1 MVRGKYK
8 KKLNTVFLLV
18 FTIIILSFM
27 SIFVKIV
34 INQRSN
40 EYEATI
46 INTIKTTLNNSQIK
60 LEVINSALD
69 LVEES
74 DEANDWSESTNNEMF
89 YLGAL
94 KMQHK
99 IKKSS
104 SKVNNVNFQ
113 ISATFLD
120 EDSLVVTPVSS
131 ETKDYYFNEN
141 LNLNENEIKGIY
153 DHFNK
158 NSSYIAFTIKKT
170 NGPSQICYITKKSYR
185 KRDILYFTTINYDSF
200 VEENLGNDWYL
211 CNNSGIFAR
220 KDNAKIP
227 SDEIFKAF
235 QDSDLSSDKFIYE
248 DNNVYKQSFY
258 NIDWI
263 LLYSYRNKSIDTSMI
278 FIYFMIPFVLLTI
291 VSIFLSRFIT
301 NKLYRPIKEV
311 LDDFFSEDNSQ
322 KDVDEFKILK
332 QNSNMIKNLNQQ
344 LKVAISERNNL
355 IVQRLN
361 RDLLFGININKSIY
375 KDHLMKDDNYCVA
388 VLEFLNNPYEDV
400 DDNIF
405 LYKNEILAYTQDI
418 KTLRYANINYYA
430 CAIIIQCDHV
440 KDAITMIH
448 TLLETVEIDYDYDI
462 RVAISNVAYGTKKI
476 KECFEESQKILEYKF
491 LYNQRTILTM
501 KQIKEDLDQSSYY
514 YPLVVENKLIHSVLG
529 GDINAVEIFN
539 DLINENGAGE
549 KLSPKAFKNLIFAII
564 GTISR
569 IVQELKIDSHVF
581 LKDNDD
587 FATLSDQWNR
597 KDIIPKLRNILEE
610 ILLYVNNNK
619 KDSENSIAEEML
631 SYIHE
636 HYSEDIMLVDMAK
649 KMKVSEKYCGI
660 LFKKAVGENYKNY
673 LNNYR
678 IEKAKEIMYSNTKV
692 KVSTLAKQVG
702 FNSSNTF
709 IRVFTKYTGMTPK
722 AFSEQIKQL

>member
-18 FTIIILSFM
+18 FTLIIVSFM
-27 SIFVKIV
+27 SIFMKIV
-34 INQRSN
+34 MDQRSK
-40 EYEATI
+40 EYETTI

-69 LVEES
+69 LVMES
-74 DEANDWSESTNNEMF
+74 DEAKNWSESDNNEMF
-89 YLGAL
+89 YLGLL
-94 KMQHK
+94 KVQQK
-99 IKKSS
+99 IRKSS

-120 EDSLVVTPVSS
+120 EDSLVITPVSS
-131 ETKDYYFNEN
+131 EAKDYYFKKN
-141 LNLNENEIKGIY
+141 LGLTTEKIEGIY
-153 DHFNK
+153 DHFENK
-158 NSSYIAFTIKKT
+158 SSYMAFTI
-170 NGPSQICYITKKSYR
+170 NNRDGSSQICYITKKAYR
-185 KRDILYFTTINYDSF
+185 KRDVLYFTTINYDSF
-200 VEENLGNDWYL
+200 VEENLEQDWYL
-211 CNNSGIFAR
+211 CNNNGIFAM
-220 KDNAKIP
+220 KEDANVPAN
-227 SDEIFKAF
+227 EIFEAF
-235 QDSDLSSDKFIYE
+235 QNSDLASNKFIYK
-248 DNNVYKQSFY
+248 DYNVFKQSFY

-263 LLYSYRNKSIDTSMI
+263 LLYSYKDKNIDTAMI
-278 FIYFMIPFVLLTI
+278 FVYFLIPFILLTFL
-291 VSIFLSRFIT
+291 SIFLSRIIT

-311 LDDFFSEDNSQ
+311 LDDFFSDDNYQ

-332 QNSNMIKNLNQQ
+332 QNSNMIKTLNQQ
-344 LKVAISERNNL
+344 LKLAISERNNL

-375 KDHLMKDDNYCVA
+375 KDHLIGDDNYCVA

-418 KTLRYANINYYA
+418 NKLRYANINYYT
-430 CAIIIQCDHV
+430 CAIIIQCDKV
-440 KDAITMIH
+440 KEAITMIH
-448 TLLETVEIDYDYDI
+448 TLLENVEIDYDYDI

-476 KECFEESQKILEYKF
+476 KECFEESKKILEYKF

-501 KQIKEDLDQSSYY
+501 KQIKEDLDRNSYY
-514 YPLVVENKLIHSVLG
+514 YPLVIENKLIHSVLN
-529 GDINAVEIFN
+529 GDIKAVEIFN
-539 DLINENGAGE
+539 DLINENSAGD

-569 IVQELKIDSHVF
+569 IVQELKTDSHKF
-581 LKDNDD
+581 LEENDD
-587 FATLSDQWNR
+587 FSTLSDQWNR
-597 KDIIPKLRNILEE
+597 KDIIPKLRKILED

-631 SYIHE
+631 TYIHE
-636 HYSEDIMLVDMAK
+636 HYWEDIMLVDMAK
-649 KMKVSEKYCGI
+649 KMNVSEKYCGI
-660 LFKKAVGENYKNY
+660 LFKKAVGDNYKNY

-678 IEKAKEIMYSNTKV
+678 IEKAKEIMYSNTKI
-692 KVSTLAKQVG
+692 KVSTLGKQVG

-722 AFSEQIKQL
+722 AFAEQIKHL